1 MGFFSSNKVQDILA
15 EKQEKLRQLTDD
27 ADSAVD
33 LVTRTI
39 SGLEQINME
48 IDDAM
53 DDIDRYTRQ
62 LNETREQLSK
72 NHQHNTAIIANFSK
86 LLETE

>member
-62 LNETREQLSK
+62 LNDTREQLSK
-72 NHQHNTAIIANFSK
+72 NRQHNAAIIANFSK